1 MSYFYFTQSF
11 HIHWEKMIIGTE
23 TEQVIDLKYILVIK
37 INWLHISSF
46 SHHISFSYLFTENH
60 SDWLHFWDL
69 TTESLA
75 MMFANNIAP

>member
-1 MSYFYFTQSF
+1 
-11 HIHWEKMIIGTE
+11 MIIGTE

-60 SDWLHFWDL
+60 LTGYIFWDL

-75 MMFANNIAP
+75 MMFAKWAIAP